1 MTKNELALFGGNK
14 TIDVEFERYN
24 SIGNEELVAA
34 KNVIKSGN
42 LSNFLGEWHDDFYGG
57 IKVKE
62 LEKDCKDFFRVKH
75 AITVNSWTSG
85 LIAAVGAIGIE
96 PGDEV
101 IVSTWTM
108 SASATAILHWN
119 AIPVFADIDKKTYNI
134 CPKSIEKN
142 ITNQT
147 KAIMAIDIFGQS
159 ADMNKIV
166 KIAKKYN
173 LKIISDTAQAPGAMY
188 DNQFAGT
195 LADVGGFSFN
205 YHKHIH
211 TGEGGVIVTN
221 DDLIAERLRLIRN
234 HAEAVVLEKGVEDI
248 SNMIGFNF
256 RLGEIESAI
265 GIEQLK
271 KLNSKILRRQKI
283 AERLTKG
290 LKNLAGLKTPYIEK
304 SCSHV
309 FYVYALQVD
318 SLITGIHRDKI
329 FDALKAEGVPIG
341 KKYGN
346 LHLLPLFQKK
356 IAYGKKGFPW
366 NSEICKRNVNYDRG
380 ICPISEKLNDNEI
393 LLLGLCVNDYS
404 DIDIDLIISAFK
416 KVWGNFNN
424 IKKTLL

>member
-1 MTKNELALFGGNK
+1 
-14 TIDVEFERYN
+14 
-24 SIGNEELVAA
+24 
-34 KNVIKSGN
+34 
-42 LSNFLGEWHDDFYGG
+42 
-57 IKVKE
+57 
-62 LEKDCKDFFRVKH
+62 
-75 AITVNSWTSG
+75 
-85 LIAAVGAIGIE
+85 
-96 PGDEV
+96 
-101 IVSTWTM
+101 
-108 SASATAILHWN
+108 
-119 AIPVFADIDKKTYNI
+119 
-134 CPKSIEKN
+134 
-142 ITNQT
+142 
-147 KAIMAIDIFGQS
+147 
-159 ADMNKIV
+159 MNKIV